1 MWGLRMRAVGNELL
15 ATYDLMW
22 VDDAGQV
29 GPFPSDVS
37 LAPEWADFVG
47 YFLA

>member
-1 MWGLRMRAVGNELL
+1 MRERPS
-15 ATYDLMW
+15 YDLMW